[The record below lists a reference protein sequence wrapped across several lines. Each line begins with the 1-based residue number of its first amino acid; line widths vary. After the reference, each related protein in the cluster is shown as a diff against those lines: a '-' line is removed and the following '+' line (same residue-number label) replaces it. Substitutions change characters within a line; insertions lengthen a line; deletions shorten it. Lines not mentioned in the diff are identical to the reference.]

1 MLNLNN
7 LKRKVQELIAREK
20 WKYRTYWR
28 MVKETWSRSKRKW
41 RASRDFQNRINELKE
56 GENEKRKAGKN
67 QIEEERLQRRPDEE
81 KGLETMKTDPR
92 QTFQLKIERNSG

>member
-1 MLNLNN
+1 ML
-7 LKRKVQELIAREK
+7 EK
-20 WKYRTYWR
+20 N
-28 MVKETWSRSKRKW
+28 ESIEHIEEWSKKHE
-41 RASRDFQNRINELKE
+41 AEVNENDVPVEDFQNRINELKE

-92 QTFQLKIERNSG
+92 QAFQLKIERNSG

>member
-1 MLNLNN
+1 ML
-7 LKRKVQELIAREK
+7 EK
-20 WKYRTYWR
+20 N
-28 MVKETWSRSKRKW
+28 ESIEHIEEWSKKHE
-41 RASRDFQNRINELKE
+41 AEVNENDMPVEDFQNRINELKE

>member
-1 MLNLNN
+1 ML
-7 LKRKVQELIAREK
+7 EK
-20 WKYRTYWR
+20 NESIEHI
-28 MVKETWSRSKRKW
+28 KEWSKKHE
-41 RASRDFQNRINELKE
+41 AEVNETDVPVEDFQNRINELKE